1 MKFDFNQ
8 GQNILKE
15 SARKLLSNECSTE
28 FVREMADGTSEF
40 PEKLW
45 EKMVEL
51 GWMTLLIPE
60 EYGGSGFNFLDLS
73 IILYEMGYHCMPG
86 PFFSTVVQ
94 GGLSVLEAG
103 TPEQKKKILQEVA
116 EGKHKLTLA
125 WLESDG
131 VYDREGISLSA
142 VREGDHFVLTGS
154 KLFVQDAQSA
164 DTVICAARTRDT
176 IDTKD
181 PESTSDGITLFL
193 VDSQLEGMDIIPLET
208 MSGDSQYEVLFNRV
222 KVPEACI
229 LGKLNQG
236 WDVLDSVLQKSA
248 VAKCAEMTGGAEK
261 VLDIV
266 IPYAKGRKQFGRPIG
281 AFQSI
286 QHHCANMLTFAET
299 IRFITFQTAWRITEG
314 VFSEMDASICKAWVS
329 DSYRQ
334 MVALGHQVLGGVGF
348 MEEFDLQLYF
358 KQAKS
363 AQQQFGD
370 GDFHRERVAQNM
382 GL

>member
-15 SARKLLSNECSTE
+15 SARKLLSNECTTE
-28 FVREMADGTSEF
+28 FVREMAAGTREF
-40 PEKLW
+40 PEELW
-45 EKMVEL
+45 GKMAEL

-60 EYGGSGFNFLDLS
+60 QHGGSGFNFLDLS

-103 TPEQKKKILQEVA
+103 TSKQKATILPEIA

-125 WLESDG
+125 WLETEG
-131 VYDREGISLSA
+131 VYDREGIALSA
-142 VREGDHFVLTGS
+142 VREDDRFVLTGT
-154 KLFVQDAQSA
+154 KLFVQDAESA
-164 DTVICAARTRDT
+164 DTIICAARTLDT
-176 IDTKD
+176 DG
-181 PESTSDGITLFL
+181 TSDGITLFL
-193 VDSQLEGMDIIPLET
+193 VDTKLKGLEVTRLLT
-208 MSGDSQYEVLFNRV
+208 MSGDRQYDVRFNRV
-222 KVPEACI
+222 DVPETCI

-236 WDVLDSVLQKSA
+236 WTVLDSVLQKSA
-248 VAKCAEMTGGAEK
+248 VATCAEMTGGAQK
-261 VLDIV
+261 VMDIV

-299 IRFITFQTAWRITEG
+299 MRFMTFQTAWRITEG
-314 VFSEMDASICKAWVS
+314 AFSEMDASICKAWVS
-329 DSYRQ
+329 DAYRQ
-334 MVALGHQVLGGVGF
+334 MVALGHQVVGGVGF

-358 KQAKS
+358 RQAKC
-363 AQQQFGD
+363 AQQRFGD
-370 GDFHRERVAQNM
+370 GDYHRERVAETM

>member
-15 SARKLLSNECSTE
+15 SARKLLSNECTTE
-28 FVREMADGTSEF
+28 FVREIADGTREF
-40 PEKLW
+40 PEELW
-45 EKMVEL
+45 EKMAEL

-73 IILYEMGYHCMPG
+73 VILYEMGYHCMPG
-86 PFFSTVVQ
+86 PFFSTVVE

-103 TPEQKKKILQEVA
+103 TPAQKTTILPEIA

-125 WLESDG
+125 WLETGG
-131 VYDREGISLSA
+131 VYGREGIALSA
-142 VREGDHFVLTGS
+142 VREDDRFVLTGT
-154 KLFVQDAQSA
+154 KLFVQNAHSA
-164 DTVICAARTRDT
+164 DTIICAARTADT
-176 IDTKD
+176 
-181 PESTSDGITLFL
+181 SGTSDGITLFL
-193 VDSQLEGMDIIPLET
+193 VDSKLKGLDVTRLPT
-208 MSGDSQYEVLFNRV
+208 MSGDRQCEVRFNRV
-222 KVPEACI
+222 EVPETCI

-236 WDVLDSVLQKSA
+236 WTALDSVLRKSA
-248 VAKCAEMTGGAEK
+248 VATCAEMTGGAEK
-261 VLDIV
+261 VMDIV

-299 IRFITFQTAWRITEG
+299 IKFMTFQAAWRITEG
-314 VFSEMDASICKAWVS
+314 VFSEMDASICKAWAS
-329 DSYRQ
+329 DAYRQ
-334 MVALGHQVLGGVGF
+334 VVALGHQVVGGVGF

-358 KQAKS
+358 KQAKC
-363 AQQQFGD
+363 AQQRFGD
-370 GDFHRERVAQNM
+370 GDFHRERVAEAM

>member
-15 SARKLLSNECSTE
+15 SARKLLSNECTTE
-28 FVREMADGTSEF
+28 FVREIADGTREF
-40 PEKLW
+40 PEELW
-45 EKMVEL
+45 EKMAEL

-73 IILYEMGYHCMPG
+73 VILYEMGYHCMPG
-86 PFFSTVVQ
+86 PFFSTVVE

-103 TPEQKKKILQEVA
+103 TPAQKTTILPEIA

-125 WLESDG
+125 WLETGG
-131 VYDREGISLSA
+131 VYGREGIALSA
-142 VREGDHFVLTGS
+142 VREDDRFVLTGT
-154 KLFVQDAQSA
+154 KLFVQNAHSA
-164 DTVICAARTRDT
+164 DTIICAARTADT
-176 IDTKD
+176 
-181 PESTSDGITLFL
+181 SGTSDGITLFL
-193 VDSQLEGMDIIPLET
+193 VDSKLKGLDVTRLPT
-208 MSGDSQYEVLFNRV
+208 MSGDRQCEVRFNRV
-222 KVPEACI
+222 EVPETCI

-236 WDVLDSVLQKSA
+236 WTALDSVLRKSA
-248 VAKCAEMTGGAEK
+248 VATCAEMTGGAEK
-261 VLDIV
+261 VMDIV

-299 IRFITFQTAWRITEG
+299 IKFMTFQAAWRITEG
-314 VFSEMDASICKAWVS
+314 VFSEMDASICKAWAS
-329 DSYRQ
+329 DAYRQ
-334 MVALGHQVLGGVGF
+334 VVALGHQVVGGVGF

-358 KQAKS
+358 KHAKC
-363 AQQQFGD
+363 AQQRFGD
-370 GDFHRERVAQNM
+370 GDFHRERVAEAM